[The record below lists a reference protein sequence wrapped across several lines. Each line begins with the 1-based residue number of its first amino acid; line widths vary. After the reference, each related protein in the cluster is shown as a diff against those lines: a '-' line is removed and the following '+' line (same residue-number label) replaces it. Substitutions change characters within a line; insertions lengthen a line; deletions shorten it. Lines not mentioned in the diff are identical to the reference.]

1 MEKVIYIGVMSR
13 KEYVAR
19 TIAIAKGEYVPKP
32 NEPKVWFESTRSMAE
47 VLSNDNRE
55 LLALIAS
62 KKPNSLK
69 DLEVIS
75 GRKVSNLSRTL
86 KRMEK
91 FGIVTLQKNKKQVR
105 PVVNATNVKIN
116 IDLNPHLA
124 QNASGKSKGM
134 AEKTI

>member
-1 MEKVIYIGVMSR
+1 MEKVIYIGVMSQ

-69 DLEVIS
+69 DLEGIS

-91 FGIVTLQKNKKQVR
+91 FGIVTLQKNKKQLR

-116 IDLNPHLA
+116 IDLNPYLA
-124 QNASGKSKGM
+124 PNASGKSKGI